1 MMSLSMIFESA
12 IRKVGRRIFVLVYL
26 LSLLCIG
33 IGYLS
38 FLPLFEGFDETAH
51 YSSLRQISD
60 TGTIPLYGTSY
71 LAQEVIDY
79 QGPVPYGSG
88 MPPFDRGMVYS
99 KFFKQPALVEQY
111 QQTYRQHLPSIMYHP
126 SHELNWQAQHPP
138 LYYLLLTP
146 LVKAVDE
153 FSFSTQFFLLRL
165 ASFFLALTGVA
176 LGLLAV
182 NQPDQPPERNP
193 VMIGFLLYPIILP
206 MFFSEFT
213 RIGNDSL
220 CIFFVGLVAYLL
232 SLWLKDELNSRKSVA
247 IGIVLGL
254 GLLTKAF
261 FLPITAALAL
271 FLLTR
276 LLLDKPDGVMRSERI
291 WSLLLIFL
299 PAMFIGGG
307 WYLYKFMIFGELT
320 GSSEAIQL
328 AHQGGLIAGL
338 KENFSLYALVRGV
351 IVTLVSY
358 SWAGTWS
365 LTRLPAFLHFP
376 LLTLAIWV
384 VIAYF
389 RQLKLHRLTDP
400 AWLPVWVFCFFAFGL
415 IWHVI
420 VGVALNG
427 NGATPGWYLHILMP
441 WAAPAIGMGISSI
454 FQHRHARKLLIVLL
468 LYAVLYQ
475 VMALWAQ
482 LALFTGCATKGDD
495 KSYVFS
501 GSAFC
506 FDQTSLLMDR
516 IAVLGY
522 LGLAVIGFTGGLICF
537 LWLLVQVWNARH
549 LISSVNVMQVG
560 QK

>member
-1 MMSLSMIFESA
+1 MIFESA
-12 IRKVGRRIFVLVYL
+12 KEKGKGRMFVFVYL

-38 FLPLFEGFDETAH
+38 ILPLFEGFDETAH

-88 MPPFDRGMVYS
+88 KPPFDHGMVYS
-99 KFFKQPALVEQY
+99 KFFKQPELVEQY
-111 QQTYRQHLPSIMYHP
+111 QQTYRQHLPSIMYRP
-126 SHELNWQAQHPP
+126 SNELNWQAQHPP
-138 LYYLLLTP
+138 LYYLLLVP
-146 LVKAVDE
+146 LIKALDE

-165 ASFFLALTGVA
+165 ASFFLALSGVA

-182 NQPDQPPERNP
+182 NQSNEPPERNP
-193 VMIGFLLYPIILP
+193 AMIGFLLYPIILP

-220 CIFFVGLVAYLL
+220 CIFFVGLVAYLF
-232 SLWLKDELNSRKSVA
+232 SLWLKDERNTKISVA
-247 IGIVLGL
+247 IGIVLGM

-261 FLPITAALAL
+261 FLPITVALAM

-276 LLLDKPDGVMRSERI
+276 LLLGKRDEVMRSERI
-291 WSLLLIFL
+291 WSLFQIFL
-299 PAMFIGGG
+299 PAMFIGSG
-307 WYLYKFMIFGELT
+307 WYLYKLMIFGELT

-338 KENFSLYALVRGV
+338 KANFSLYALIRGV
-351 IVTLVSY
+351 TATLVSY

-365 LTRLPAFLHFP
+365 LARLPALLHLP
-376 LLTLAIWV
+376 LLALAIWV
-384 VIAYF
+384 VFAYF
-389 RQLKLHRLTDP
+389 RQLKLHRLTGP
-400 AWLPVWVFCFFAFGL
+400 AWLPVWIFCFFAFGL

-454 FQHRHARKLLIVLL
+454 FQHRHARVLLIVLL
-468 LYAVLYQ
+468 VYAVLYQ
-475 VMALWAQ
+475 IMALWSQ

-506 FDQTSLLMDR
+506 IDQTSLLMDR
-516 IAVLGY
+516 MAVLGY
-522 LGLAVIGFTGGLICF
+522 PGLAVIGFSGGVICF
-537 LWLLVQVWNARH
+537 LWLLVKLWNARH
-549 LISSVNVMQVG
+549 SISSVNVMHVG